1 MNFSGEAG
9 RILERALVA
18 AFLAGALLT
27 GGASLEGDLQKAMFL
42 TVSGLVLAVLF
53 LVAKGWTRGP
63 VLAVLAFAALY
74 VVIATCQLVPLPI
87 DQVQSVPDRDLA
99 LRGLEALGHNP
110 ARLPLS
116 LAPEAT
122 LASLLAILAPLC
134 GFCLIAATR
143 WSRGAGLLKW
153 AIPLLGTASAL
164 LGLAQIIL
172 GSQSGLYPYRF
183 TNFGSPVG
191 AFANA
196 NHQASFLLMGLPFVA
211 ALIHDLRRDW
221 EGQDRDVAMAVAAGA
236 MGLVIL
242 VGILAAGSVAGY
254 LMLAPV
260 LLLSLAVA
268 FTRRSKS
275 KAKALP
281 AISIAALLLAAAILI
296 VFSSARLPTL
306 GQTSLQDLPT
316 QRAGINRVGAGIL
329 EQHWTTGT
337 GLGSFED
344 VYRLH
349 EDPEAVSTVYIAHAH
364 NDYLEWM
371 IETGIAGGLLLAVFL
386 SWWAF
391 RFLGVW
397 LGSGMG
403 ALALRRA
410 ASIACLVPVLHSV
423 VDYPLRT
430 PAIAV
435 MAAMCLALMIVPRSR
450 PAPATPEA
458 GADETDAL
466 RIVTL

>member
-1 MNFSGEAG
+1 MSFASEAG
-9 RILERALVA
+9 RLLERTFVP
-18 AFLAGALLT
+18 AFLAGALVT
-27 GGASLEGDLQKAMFL
+27 GGASLEGDLQKAVFL
-42 TVSGLVLAVLF
+42 IFSGLVLAALF
-53 LVAKGWTRGP
+53 LALKDWLRAP
-63 VLAVLAFAALY
+63 VLSVLGFAALY
-74 VVIATCQLVPLPI
+74 VVLAASQLVPLPI
-87 DQVQSVPDRDLA
+87 EQAQPLPDRDLA
-99 LRGLEALGHNP
+99 VRGLEALGHNP
-110 ARLPLS
+110 ASLPLS

-122 LASLLAILAPLC
+122 LAGLLAILAPLC
-134 GFCLIAATR
+134 GFCLVAAVR
-143 WSRGAGLLKW
+143 WSRGAALLKW
-153 AIPLLGTASAL
+153 AIPLLCAVSAL

-183 TNFGSPVG
+183 TNIGSPVG

-221 EGQDRDVAMAVAAGA
+221 EGRDSDVAMAVAAGA
-236 MGLVIL
+236 AGLVIL
-242 VGILAAGSVAGY
+242 IGILAAGSVAGY

-268 FTRRSKS
+268 FTRRGKTR
-275 KAKALP
+275 ARALP
-281 AISIAALLLAAAILI
+281 AISIAALMLAGAIMV

-306 GQTSLQDLPT
+306 GQTSLEDLPT
-316 QRAGINRVGAGIL
+316 QRTGISRVGAGIL
-329 EQHWTTGT
+329 EQHWATGT

-349 EDPEAVSTVYIAHAH
+349 EDPATVSTVYIAHAH

-371 IETGIAGGLLLAVFL
+371 IETGLAGGVLLAVFL
-386 SWWAF
+386 GWWAF
-391 RFLGVW
+391 QFFGVW
-397 LGSGMG
+397 LGSGMD

-410 ASIACLVPVLHSV
+410 AAIACLVPVLHSV

-435 MAAMCLALMIVPRSR
+435 MAAMCLAVMIVPRTR
-450 PAPATPEA
+450 AAPATPVA
-458 GADETDAL
+458 GADETEAL
-466 RIVTL
+466 KIVTL